1 MGTTPSSR
9 QTPAPTTNHRCSGA
23 NPTSTHAPPP
33 ARRATSQETRARPF
47 GGRRL
52 VGRVAWV
59 AAAGV
64 VERQGRG
71 APDGGRASV
80 GWPGRGCPVDPGR
93 GAGQRRWAGVVAAV
107 AGGHRGGCELGGVA
121 AQPGRGR
128 REAGPTGFGL
138 ARALQAAGVGWVVVA
153 PSKLERPPGGR
164 VKTDRRDAQRLARLP
179 HLGGL
184 PRVRVPTQA
193 EGRRLELWSEP
204 AKPPVPLCWGPGSGG
219 RSCRWA
225 RAGLVS
231 CRLDQAHPGGW
242 PASGERWTSLA
253 WGRRC

>member
-1 MGTTPSSR
+1 MV
-9 QTPAPTTNHRCSGA
+9 
-23 NPTSTHAPPP
+23 
-33 ARRATSQETRARPF
+33 
-47 GGRRL
+47 GGRRS
-52 VGRVAWV
+52 VGLDV
-59 AAAGV
+59 AARSILAGV
-64 VERQGRG
+64 LDS
-71 APDGGRASV
+71 A
-80 GWPGRGCPVDPGR
+80 
-93 GAGQRRWAGVVAAV
+93 AGQVWSRRLPAATEAVVSWV
-107 AGGHRGGCELGGVA
+107 GSLPSPVGVA
-121 AQPGRGR
+121 E
-128 REAGPTGFGL
+128 EAGPTGFGL